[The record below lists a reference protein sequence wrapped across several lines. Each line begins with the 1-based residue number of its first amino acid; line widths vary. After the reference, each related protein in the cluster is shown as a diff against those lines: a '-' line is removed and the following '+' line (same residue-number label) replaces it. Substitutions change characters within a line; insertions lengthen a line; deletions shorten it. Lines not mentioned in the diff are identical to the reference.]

1 MAGGPLSGRICV
13 VAGASRGVGRGI
25 ARGLAEA
32 GATVVVTGRSSE
44 AGPRTDGRPETIE
57 ETARLVEALG
67 GRGYPYRCDHTVE
80 REVDGLVAW
89 MLRRFGHVDLVVDA
103 VWGGDEGFD
112 GERYPDGSAWGT
124 PFWRRPA
131 ARLGTVFESGVYA
144 QLLLARAFAPVMAGA
159 RAGLF
164 VTVLFDDG
172 GAYLGDVFY
181 DLAMASMARLTLAM
195 ASELAPHGVTA
206 LALSPGFVRTERVA
220 GSSLATEAQETPLYA
235 GRAVAALACDA
246 DVTRHAGRILHVGD
260 LASLYG
266 FTDADGRRPP
276 RYSIAERA
284 ADRED

>member
-1 MAGGPLSGRICV
+1 
-13 VAGASRGVGRGI
+13 
-25 ARGLAEA
+25 
-32 GATVVVTGRSSE
+32 
-44 AGPRTDGRPETIE
+44 
-57 ETARLVEALG
+57 
-67 GRGYPYRCDHTVE
+67 
-80 REVDGLVAW
+80 
-89 MLRRFGHVDLVVDA
+89 
-103 VWGGDEGFD
+103 
-112 GERYPDGSAWGT
+112 
-124 PFWRRPA
+124 
-131 ARLGTVFESGVYA
+131 
-144 QLLLARAFAPVMAGA
+144 
-159 RAGLF
+159 
-164 VTVLFDDG
+164 VLFDDG
-172 GAYLGDVFY
+172 GTYLGDVFY